1 MITKINDRKIE
12 HQTNTKTFLKNYDN
26 LIESKTKKKIIKL
39 NSQLTNYRMIKLKK
53 NKFKKKEKES

>member
-26 LIESKTKKKIIKL
+26 LIERAKRKKKLL
-39 NSQLTNYRMIKLKK
+39 NSILN
-53 NKFKKKEKES
+53 

>member
-26 LIESKTKKKIIKL
+26 LIESKTKQKIIKL

>member
-1 MITKINDRKIE
+1 MITKINDCKIE

-53 NKFKKKEKES
+53 NKF

>member
-53 NKFKKKEKES
+53 K

>member
-26 LIESKTKKKIIKL
+26 LIESKTIKNYETQFSINSLSNDKI
-39 NSQLTNYRMIKLKK
+39 KK
-53 NKFKKKEKES
+53 N